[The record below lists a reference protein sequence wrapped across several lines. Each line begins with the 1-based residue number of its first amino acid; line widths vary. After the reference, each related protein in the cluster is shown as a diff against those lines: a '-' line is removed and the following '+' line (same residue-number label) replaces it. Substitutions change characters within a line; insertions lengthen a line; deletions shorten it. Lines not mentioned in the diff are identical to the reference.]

1 MPQGKP
7 MDVKIIP
14 TVFVH
19 DLPAFEERLELYEAI
34 TDKVQLD
41 AADSEFTTQPTL
53 GIERLVEQATTLDRE
68 LHLMVNEPAEWLEL
82 AAENAIDTVIGQIEM
97 MGNQGEFVETAKS
110 LGLKAGLAVDL
121 ETNLDD
127 LDWEVV
133 KTASQLLIMTIRAG
147 KEGQKLDKRGLDKV
161 KTLRQKGYLGIIG
174 VDGGVNETTVKACVA
189 AGANSLAVGSAL
201 WKADDA
207 AAEFKKL
214 TNLANGL

>member
-19 DLPAFEERLELYEAI
+19 DQTALEDRLELYEAI

-53 GIERLVEQATTLDRE
+53 EIDRLVEQATTLDRE

-97 MGNQGEFVETAKS
+97 MSNQGEFIETAKS
-110 LGLKAGLAVDL
+110 LGLKAGLAIDL
-121 ETNLDD
+121 ETDLND
-127 LDWEVV
+127 LDWEVA
-133 KTASQLLIMTIRAG
+133 KTADQLLVMTIRAG
-147 KEGQKLDKRGLDKV
+147 KEGQKLNHRGLDKI
-161 KTLRQKGYLGIIG
+161 KSLRQKGYQGIIG
-174 VDGGVNETTVKACVA
+174 VDGGVNEKTVKACVT

-201 WKADDA
+201 WKAEDA
-207 AAEFKKL
+207 VGEFKKL
-214 TNLANGL
+214 TDLANSL